1 MKSKIIY
8 GCILAVTLMLCFI
21 FSGKLPEF
29 LLTFEIVLLPI
40 AFFQAR
46 KQRECIEGRVVIPAS
61 YIQKQQEFEVEVHLK
76 SNSLMPMPSVPVKV
90 YCENQF
96 TKEKDIFKERAM
108 VDGKGEVILKL
119 TLKSRYCGK
128 VFIGIDEVRVQDY
141 LRLFSEKVKI
151 QNKKN
156 EIVVLPRIHK
166 ITLWSPKQIQERQ
179 QGEEYSHARSGEDTS
194 EVFDFHEYRQG
205 DTLQRIHWKLSAKTD
220 SYMVKEFSFPT
231 EQMVLLFLDLHYP
244 KDKEFTQEDLDLF
257 LEILAS
263 LSWSMREQGWK
274 HSIIWYN
281 DKTGNLQKITIESE
295 SEVYVMLEQIC
306 DCQVYEEEKDI
317 VKMYAREQEV
327 EKVSNHLLLNAQGIL
342 YRNKSLEKQF
352 NRQDLEKEL
361 VEWKLEM

>member
-1 MKSKIIY
+1 MKNKVIY
-8 GCILAVTLMLCFI
+8 GCILIVTLISCLLFK
-21 FSGKLPEF
+21 GELPKF

-40 AFFQAR
+40 CFFQAR
-46 KQRECIEGRVVIPAS
+46 KQKECIEGRVVIPAS
-61 YIQKQQEFEVEVHLK
+61 YIQKQQEFEVEIHLK
-76 SNSLMPMPSVPVKV
+76 NHSVLPMPSVPVQV

-96 TKEKDIFKERAM
+96 TKEKSFWNERAM

-119 TLKSRYCGK
+119 TLKSKYCGK

-141 LRLFSEKVKI
+141 LRLFAEKTKI
-151 QNKKN
+151 QNEKS

-220 SYMVKEFSFPT
+220 NYMVKEFSFPT

-244 KDKEFTQEDLDLF
+244 KEKEFTQEDLDLF

-263 LSWSMREQGWK
+263 VSWSMREQGWK

-295 SEVYVMLEQIC
+295 NEVYIMLEQIC
-306 DCQVYEEEKDI
+306 DCRVYDEEKNI
-317 VKMYAREQEV
+317 VQMYAREQEL
-327 EKVSNHLLLNAQGIL
+327 ENISNHLLLNAEGIL
-342 YRNKSLEKQF
+342 YRNGSLEKQF
-352 NRQDLEKEL
+352 SRQDLEKEL
-361 VEWKLEM
+361 VEWKLEI